1 MKFRVNCLFIGIIT
15 LSLLSGKTF
24 SQNDVA
30 VTDTLSGSSLSEEK
44 IKTHS
49 LFAGAGYGS
58 NMVYLGS
65 TISQNKP
72 YNYASITYGLKDVI
86 YLSGSAVHLTDMSP
100 FAAFYTFSASFSHAF
115 SSWFDISGGISRYQ
129 VQQSL
134 TDTLF
139 NSFTYG
145 EINLGIDWKI
155 LYTRLSA
162 GGIFSGETRGYYQIK
177 NSRYFQTPEFTK
189 KKLYFSFDPYA
200 NLIFGTITKSETV
213 SGTVINS
220 FPPFRKHGGTGSQS
234 VSTTKYTNLFTLV
247 EVDFGIPVAFNSPR
261 ITIEAEPGYIYPLY
275 EDTYYP
281 GTKGFLF
288 LISAYLRI
296 F

>member
-1 MKFRVNCLFIGIIT
+1 MKSSINYLLIATIT
-15 LSLLSGKTF
+15 VFLLTGKTF
-24 SQNDVA
+24 CQNYIA
-30 VTDTLSGSSLSEEK
+30 ATDTVSGSSHSENEV
-44 IKTHS
+44 KTHS
-49 LFAGAGYGS
+49 LFAGAGYGN

-72 YNYASITYGLKDVI
+72 YTYASITYGFKDAL
-86 YLSGSAVHLTDMSP
+86 YLSGSAVHLADMNP
-100 FAAFYTFSASFSHAF
+100 FAAFYTASASFSHSF
-115 SSWFDISGGISRYQ
+115 NSWFDISAGISRYQ
-129 VQQSL
+129 VQESL

-145 EINLGIDWKI
+145 EINLGIDWKL

-162 GGIFSGETRGYYQIK
+162 GGIFSGEIRGYYQIK

-200 NLIFGTITKSETV
+200 NFIFGTITKSETV

-220 FPPFRKHGGTGSQS
+220 FPPFRKHGSGSQS
-234 VSTTKYTNLFTLV
+234 VNTNKYKSLFTLV
-247 EVDFGIPVAFNSPR
+247 EVDFGIPVAFNTPR
-261 ITIEAEPGYIYPLY
+261 ITIEAEPCYIYPLY
-275 EDTYYP
+275 EDTNYP
-281 GTKGFLF
+281 GTKGFMF

>member
-1 MKFRVNCLFIGIIT
+1 MKFRINY
-15 LSLLSGKTF
+15 LLLATIAVFLLPDKIF
-24 SQNDVA
+24 CQNDKA
-30 VTDTLSGSSLSEEK
+30 DTVPGVSHSEKNVK
-44 IKTHS
+44 IHS
-49 LFAGAGYGS
+49 LYTGAGYGS

-65 TISQNKP
+65 TISQNRP
-72 YNYASITYGLKDVI
+72 YGFASLTYGFNDAF
-86 YLSGSAVHLTDMSP
+86 YLSGSAVHLTDISP
-100 FAAFYTFSASFSHAF
+100 FAAFYTASASFSHTF
-115 SSWFDISGGISRYQ
+115 NSWFDISAGISRYQ

-145 EINLGIDWKI
+145 EINLGIDWKL
-155 LYTRLSA
+155 LYTRFSA

-177 NSRYFQTPEFTK
+177 NSRYLQTPEFTK

-220 FPPFRKHGGTGSQS
+220 FPPFRKHGTGSQS
-234 VSTTKYTNLFTLV
+234 VSTTRYTSLFTLV
-247 EVDFGIPVAFNSPR
+247 EVDFGIPVAFNTPR